1 MKKSMFFLSAGFA
14 MSMACFTSCSENKPE
29 TKEVEVPKVAEVKPD
44 FYGYESQVKWGEH
57 LVTVMGCHDC
67 HTPKKMTDKGPEP
80 DFTLALSGHSDKMP
94 VAQVNRKEFESK
106 GYIVTNDFTSW
117 IGPWGI
123 SYTANLT
130 PDETGTGKWSE
141 EQFLYAIKNKTMK
154 GLPGSR
160 PMLPPMAL
168 MPFFQMRDDEL
179 KAIFAYLKTVPP
191 IKNLVPEPTPPV
203 LAMKPKS

>member
-1 MKKSMFFLSAGFA
+1 MKKSMFFLAAGFTLLIT
-14 MSMACFTSCSENKPE
+14 CLISCSENKPQVQADE
-29 TKEVEVPKVAEVKPD
+29 APALATAKPD

-80 DFTLALSGHSDKMP
+80 DFALALSGHAENMP
-94 VAQVNRKEFESK
+94 VAQVNRKEFEQK

-123 SYTANLT
+123 SYAANLT
-130 PDETGTGKWSE
+130 PDETGIGNWTE
-141 EQFLYAIKNKTMK
+141 DQFLTALKKKIMK
-154 GLPGSR
+154 GLPGTR
-160 PMLPPMAL
+160 PMLPPMAM
-168 MPFFQMRDDEL
+168 MPFDLMRDDEL

-191 IKNLVPEPTPPV
+191 IKNIVPQPTPPV
-203 LAMKPKS
+203 LAMK